1 MFYYIEGVVS
11 LIDGTVAVVD
21 CGGVGYAVN
30 TTVNSLSRV
39 RIGEKARFYT
49 CTIIR
54 EDCFDIYGFATAEEK
69 RCFELLIGVSGVGA
83 KAAQAILSANTPES
97 LSLAIMSGN
106 EKALTAAPG
115 IGKKIAQRVIME
127 LKDKFSGGA
136 VGDSSFRFFRRL
148 CARGGIRRRQALRC
162 GGGARRA
169 RLRRKRDRRSA
180 QGTGYSESVRRGY
193 RTAGAEETDEVKGGG
208 AAWRSAF
215 RMRSRKNELITRIP
229 SALPE
234 DAGEGSLRP
243 RYLNEYRAGARKG
256 KPPHF
261 HSGGKD
267 ARGSA

>member
-11 LIDGTVAVVD
+11 LIDGSVAVVD

-136 VGDSSFRFFRRL
+136 VGDGSFDSSG
-148 CARGGIRRRQALRC
+148 AYAPAAASGGDQALRC

-180 QGTGYSESVRRGY
+180 QRTGYSESVRRGY

-215 RMRSRKNELITRIP
+215 RMRSRKMN
-229 SALPE
+229 
-234 DAGEGSLRP
+234 
-243 RYLNEYRAGARKG
+243 
-256 KPPHF
+256 
-261 HSGGKD
+261 
-267 ARGSA
+267 